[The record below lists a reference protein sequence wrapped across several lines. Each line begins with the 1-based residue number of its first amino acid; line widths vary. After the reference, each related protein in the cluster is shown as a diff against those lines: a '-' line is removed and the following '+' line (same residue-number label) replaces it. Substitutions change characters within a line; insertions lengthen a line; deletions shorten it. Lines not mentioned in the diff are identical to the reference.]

1 MEGGERG
8 RMMNEPHEPPTPG
21 ELARLM
27 GWTFA
32 LSFFAFLLLAV
43 LNR

>member
-1 MEGGERG
+1 
-8 RMMNEPHEPPTPG
+8 MNQPHEPPSPR

-32 LSFFAFLLLAV
+32 LSFFGFLLLLA

>member
-1 MEGGERG
+1 MI
-8 RMMNEPHEPPTPG
+8 EPHEPPTPR

-32 LSFFAFLLLAV
+32 LSFFGFLLVVA